1 MKMKFTLLA
10 AAVALFGL
18 NAGAQAFLKIMEP
31 TEDLTKILTL
41 SNSTKVEAN
50 KKLPGL
56 AIQGSTDH
64 KNLLIPGAEFKDNI
78 YGKYGPDEKTIGV
91 YADGSK
97 EFIRFRYNAGNK
109 GRNGESRQLNA
120 VTKHVPEGY
129 NEGYVKFV
137 VGPKA
142 EGAASDQ
149 LVPRLEFVSAKDAA
163 NADATYTMTF
173 AFEPVTLTEETQEFE
188 LDFTGVSGDYFAED
202 GSVKPFKIAY
212 VDFYVD
218 GVAPGQ
224 FVAFEKFGVANRS
237 IPKVG
242 FDTQS
247 TRSLGFWGEQEVL
260 PGTIFIQAEDF
271 DEMREGEDPTF
282 AGYSLGMGDQWTDG
296 YGYPNRPG
304 TSSHWYATDLS
315 KVRIDNANN
324 KCGGAG
330 IWQMNPGNFSSK
342 NDAPSGFALCGMSK
356 VDGGWGTQYGGEYLD
371 ETSNKISLEQAI
383 DGFGTWFEYT
393 FEMEENG
400 YVDISLAAT
409 SHAAFYPGVIQGGTR
424 ATGGEYTTAYNKPR
438 EEGGYVVEG
447 LDDDFLKLYGFCYIL
462 SFDGKEQL
470 TNWEGRGM
478 PNPKTGA
485 LDPLAYVNPFEW
497 TSTQQDDGNGNLV
510 NSKFLPITPPYPFHN
525 GGQQWHPLYRSDV
538 LGRMMIETYDDGAG
552 NQLEYD
558 FKKKCDELTAE
569 NGEDYFEKNFKHRPD
584 YIDIPC
590 SAGKHTIRVQ
600 STGGATV
607 FDEIRITAH
616 KELRNPSSGV
626 ENIAAKRVAD
636 EFEGE
641 PEYFDLQGRKVM
653 TPANGLYI
661 VKRGNTVTKE
671 VIR

>member
-18 NAGAQAFLKIMEP
+18 NAGAQAFVKLVES
-31 TEDLTKILTL
+31 TEDITRLLTP
-41 SNSTKVEAN
+41 SNSTKVEA
-50 KKLPGL
+50 KKLPGI

-64 KNLLIPGAEFKDNI
+64 KNILEKGAEFKDNI
-78 YGKYGPDEKTIGV
+78 YGKIGPDEKTIGV

-97 EFIRFRYNAGNK
+97 PYLRFRYNAGNK
-109 GRNGESRQLNA
+109 GRNGESRQINA
-120 VTKHVPEGY
+120 VRKHVPEGY
-129 NEGYVKFV
+129 NECYVKFV

-142 EGAASDQ
+142 EGAESET
-149 LVPRLEFVSAKDAA
+149 LTPRLEFFSGKDAD
-163 NADATYTMTF
+163 NGDAQYTMSF
-173 AFEPVTLTEETQEFE
+173 AFEPITLTDETQEFE
-188 LDFTGVSGDYFAED
+188 IDFNGNISGDYFEED
-202 GSVKPFKIAY
+202 GTLKQVNIGY
-212 VDFYVD
+212 VDFYLD
-218 GVAPGQ
+218 GVATGQ
-224 FVAFEKFGVANRS
+224 FAALQGFGFAQKLPV
-237 IPKVG
+237 PKVG
-242 FDTQS
+242 FDTQT
-247 TRSLGFWGEQEVL
+247 TRELGYWGEQEVL

-271 DEMREGEDPTF
+271 DGYKEGEEPTF
-282 AGYSLGMGDQWTDG
+282 AGYCLGVGDPWTDG
-296 YGYPNRPG
+296 YGYPNMPG
-304 TSSHWYATDLS
+304 ATSHWTKGDMS
-315 KVRIDNANN
+315 KVRIDAARN
-324 KCGGAG
+324 KTSVG
-330 IWQMNPGNFSSK
+330 IFQKNPGDYSSK
-342 NDAPSGFALCGMSK
+342 NDDLGFALCGMSR
-356 VDGGWGTQYGGEYLD
+356 VDGGWGTTYGGEYMD
-371 ETSNKISLEQAI
+371 ETSNLITMEQAI

-393 FEMEENG
+393 FEMEEDG
-400 YVDISLAAT
+400 YVDISIAAT
-409 SHAAFYPGVIQGGTR
+409 SHAAFYPGIIQGGTR

-438 EEGGYVVEG
+438 EDGGYVVEG